1 MASEFRHL
9 LPLSCEAAVD
19 VSASSI
25 SDASAAQLAMKVQVS
40 VLNKSVDLQAQGAL
54 ALLEALPAPV
64 SNSNPPN
71 LGNVIDVTA

>member
-1 MASEFRHL
+1 M
-9 LPLSCEAAVD
+9 D

-40 VLNKSVDLQAQGAL
+40 VLKKSVDLQAQGAL
-54 ALLEALPAPV
+54 ALLEALPAPAGTG
-64 SNSNPPN
+64 NPPN

>member
-1 MASEFRHL
+1 MASESRHL
-9 LPLSCEAAVD
+9 PPLTCEVAVD

-40 VLNKSVDLQAQGAL
+40 VLKKSVDLQSQSAL